1 MVLGSIALRLN
12 QLALLAVM
20 LCAALTCAGQAQAA
34 PAWQNFDL
42 ARWQAMT
49 QPAARPTVAVFTT
62 TDCAYCPQTI
72 HSLAT
77 QLRARGQHAA
87 KLAIVVMDGA
97 ELTSDLAKSHHY
109 QMADALYAFR
119 GAEMPLR
126 YAVDPQWR
134 GETPYVV
141 LIFADGSRKQ
151 YIGAPPAA
159 DLSAFLKTA
168 RR

>member
-1 MVLGSIALRLN
+1 MTYRSIALRLN
-12 QLALLAVM
+12 ATALLCAV
-20 LCAALTCAGQAQAA
+20 LLCAGQAQAA
-34 PAWQNFDL
+34 PAWQSFDL

-49 QPAARPTVAVFTT
+49 QPAAKPTVAVFTT

-77 QLRARGQHAA
+77 QLRARDQQAV

-97 ELTSDLAKSHHY
+97 ELTADLAKSHHY
-109 QMADALYAFR
+109 KMADALYAFS

-126 YAVDPQWR
+126 YAVDPKWR
-134 GETPYVV
+134 GETPDVV
-141 LIFADGSRKQ
+141 LIFNDGSRRQ
-151 YIGAPPAA
+151 FIGPPPAA
-159 DLSAFLKTA
+159 DVAAFLQTA